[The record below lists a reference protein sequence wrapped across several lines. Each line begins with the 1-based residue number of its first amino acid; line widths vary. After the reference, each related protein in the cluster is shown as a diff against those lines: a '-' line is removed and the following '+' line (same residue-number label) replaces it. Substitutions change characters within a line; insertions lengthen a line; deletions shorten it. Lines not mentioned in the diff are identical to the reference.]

1 MAMIR
6 LNPNTQAA
14 TLVRSAYLTATLA
27 CAVSMHGQVPVL
39 DPQAEG
45 PQAVVVYNSKLAESR
60 ELAAYYAARRGVPT
74 NQVFGFD
81 LPTDETISRRDF
93 QVLLQ
98 GPLLQ
103 ALETNGLF
111 SIDRPSPPSR
121 RADPQDQPVARVVAA
136 QVRYLA
142 LCYGVPLRILPEPGL
157 IDAAHARLPE
167 QLRRNEAA
175 VDSELALLPASLQG
189 LPITGPITNP
199 AYGRTNTADL
209 HPTNG
214 VLVVGRLDGPTV
226 EIARGLIDK
235 AMVAETNGLWGRA
248 YIDLRGTTD
257 QNLQLGERW
266 LSIAA
271 DMTRR
276 IGYETV
282 IDTRPETFPAEFP
295 MSHIAFYAG
304 WYDNHVS
311 GPFTR
316 HQVEFMPGA
325 IAYHLH
331 SFSAVSVRSPNRYWV
346 GPFLAQGVTAT
357 FGTVAEPYLELTPD
371 LSIFLPSL
379 IGRAFSFGE
388 AATVAQPVLSWQV
401 TVIGDPLY
409 RPFGRIEPGSH
420 IGERFRT
427 LHQALRDQNSPWF
440 TWSLLQVSNLRLV
453 LGEPETTLIA
463 EFQSDPLVAQSSILQ
478 EKLGDLYNQT
488 GKLAS
493 AIRSYERAL
502 ALQTSPQQRTRL
514 TLNLADLL
522 SMYARERQA
531 LDLYQSFLNDVPH
544 YPAPL
549 DIYRKMLPLA
559 RRLDQP
565 EEIARIQA
573 AIDRLAPT
581 PTPDSPHP

>member
-6 LNPNTQAA
+6 LNPNSKAA
-14 TLVRSAYLTATLA
+14 TLVRSAYFIGTLT
-27 CAVSMHGQVPVL
+27 CALSMFGQVPVL
-39 DPQAEG
+39 DPQADG
-45 PQAVVVYNSKLAESR
+45 PQVVVVYNSQLPESR

-74 NQVFGFD
+74 DQVFGFD
-81 LPTDETISRRDF
+81 LPTEETISRRDF
-93 QVLLQ
+93 QELLQ
-98 GPLLQ
+98 RPLLQ
-103 ALETNGLF
+103 ALETKGLL

-121 RADPQDQPVARVVAA
+121 RANPQAEPSPRVVAA

-167 QLRRNEAA
+167 QLRRNDAA
-175 VDSELALLPASLQG
+175 VDSELALLPASIQG
-189 LPITGPITNP
+189 LPLTGPITNP

-235 AMVAETNGLWGRA
+235 AMAAETNGLWGRA
-248 YIDLRGTTD
+248 YIDLRGITN

-266 LSIAA
+266 LSIFA
-271 DMTRR
+271 DMARR
-276 IGYETV
+276 TGYETV
-282 IDTRPETFPAEFP
+282 IDTRPNTFPSEFP

-304 WYDNHVS
+304 WYDEHVS

-316 HQVEFMPGA
+316 PQVEFMPGA

-331 SFSAVSVRSPNRYWV
+331 SFSAVSIRSPNRFWV

-379 IGRAFSFGE
+379 MGRAFTFGE
-388 AATVAQPVLSWQV
+388 AAIAAQPVLSWQV
-401 TVIGDPLY
+401 TVVGDPLY
-409 RPFGRIEPGSH
+409 RPFGRLVPGSH
-420 IGERFRT
+420 VGERFRS
-427 LHQALRDQNSPWF
+427 LHETLRDQNSPWF
-440 TWSLLQVSNLRLV
+440 TWSLLQVTNLRLV
-453 LGEPETTLIA
+453 LGEPEATLIA
-463 EFQSDPLVAQSSILQ
+463 EFQADPLVAQSSILQ

-488 GKLAS
+488 GKFAS
-493 AIRSYERAL
+493 AIRAYERAL
-502 ALQTSPQQRTRL
+502 ALETSPQQRTRL
-514 TLNLADLL
+514 TLNVAELL
-522 SMYARERQA
+522 GLYARERQA
-531 LDLYQSFLNDVPH
+531 LDLYQSFLQEMPD

-549 DIYRKMLPLA
+549 AIYRKMLPLA
-559 RRLDQP
+559 RRLDLQ
-565 EEIARIQA
+565 EDVTRIQA

-581 PTPDSPHP
+581 PTPVSPAP

>member
-1 MAMIR
+1 MAMNR
-6 LNPNTQAA
+6 QYPNARAA
-14 TLVRSAYLTATLA
+14 TLVRTALFIVTLTCSLL
-27 CAVSMHGQVPVL
+27 MLGQVPLL
-39 DPQAEG
+39 DPQADG
-45 PQAVVVYNSKLAESR
+45 PQAVVVYNSQLPASR

-81 LPTDETISRRDF
+81 LPTEETISRRDF

-121 RADPQDQPVARVVAA
+121 RNDPQADSSPRVVAA

-142 LCYGVPLRILPEPGL
+142 LCYGVPLRILPEPGM

-175 VDSELALLPASLQG
+175 VDSELALLPASIQG
-189 LPITGPITNP
+189 LPLTGPITNP

-235 AMVAETNGLWGRA
+235 AMAAETNGLWGRA
-248 YIDLRGTTD
+248 YIDLRGTTN

-266 LSIAA
+266 LSIFA
-271 DMTRR
+271 DIARR
-276 IGYETV
+276 TGYETV
-282 IDTRPETFPAEFP
+282 IDTRPNTFPAEFP

-304 WYDNHVS
+304 WYDDHVS

-316 HQVEFMPGA
+316 PQVEFMPGA

-331 SFSAVSVRSPNRYWV
+331 SFSAVSIRSPNRYWV
-346 GPFLAQGVTAT
+346 GPFLAQGAAAT

-371 LSIFLPSL
+371 LSIFLHSL
-379 IGRAFSFGE
+379 IGRAFTFGE
-388 AATVAQPVLSWQV
+388 AAIAAQPVLSWQV
-401 TVIGDPLY
+401 TVVGDPLY
-409 RPFGRIEPGSH
+409 RPFGRLEPGGH
-420 IGERFRT
+420 VGERFRT
-427 LHQALRDQNSPWF
+427 LHEALRVQNSPWF
-440 TWSLLQVSNLRLV
+440 TWSLLQVTNLRLV
-453 LGEPETTLIA
+453 LGESEETLIA
-463 EFQSDPLVAQSSILQ
+463 EFQADPLLAQSSILQ

-493 AIRSYERAL
+493 AIRAYERAL
-502 ALQTSPQQRTRL
+502 ALETSPQQRTRL
-514 TLNLADLL
+514 TLNLAELL
-522 SMYARERQA
+522 GLYARERQA
-531 LDLYQSFLNDVPH
+531 LDLYQSFLEDTPD

-549 DIYRKMLPLA
+549 AIYRKMLPLA
-559 RRLDQP
+559 QRLDQR
-565 EEIARIQA
+565 EDEMRIQA
-573 AIDRLAPT
+573 AIDRLAPASA
-581 PTPDSPHP
+581 PVSPGP